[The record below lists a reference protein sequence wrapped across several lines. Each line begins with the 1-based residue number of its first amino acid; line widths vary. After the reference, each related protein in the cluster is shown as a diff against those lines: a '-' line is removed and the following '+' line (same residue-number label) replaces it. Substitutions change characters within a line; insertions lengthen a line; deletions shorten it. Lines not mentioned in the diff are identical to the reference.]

1 MVAKSQTSTN
11 TNNGLAEKDVFD
23 VLFNQDLFPKN
34 NNNGEVGNEFSYDT
48 YNTDQSDDIN
58 NKDSQDQNVNLYGN
72 NVNNVAFEQTIGQEF
87 NVGNGH
93 KSNDQQQSNENLHT
107 DTNVKTSGNEMN
119 TKPPTIR
126 KRPLTNKHNLKS
138 VSHFFLPNEPQ
149 IRLKYV

>member
-1 MVAKSQTSTN
+1 MAKSQTSTN

-34 NNNGEVGNEFSYDT
+34 NNNNREVGNEFSYDT
-48 YNTDQSDDIN
+48 YNTDQTN
-58 NKDSQDQNVNLYGN
+58 NKASQNQNLYGN

-93 KSNDQQQSNENLHT
+93 KSNGYGKQPSNENLRT

-126 KRPLTNKHNLKS
+126 KRPLTNKHNSKS
-138 VSHFFLPNEPQ
+138 VPHFFTE
-149 IRLKYV
+149 